1 MANETITK
9 PMGLI
14 RDMKIY
20 VHNIP
25 YITMFTILHNS
36 VIDASYSM
44 LLRKSW
50 LKDAKIT
57 LDWGNN
63 TMTI

>member
-20 VHNIP
+20 VHDIP